1 MRCEAENRTL
11 IGLPVRPKHTLVR
24 TRLFSTVL
32 FTLFA
37 GGAVSAAESGEGLR
51 TAGERR
57 LWRPTEEDPETKRHF
72 DECWFFKVEIEASQ
86 SRRGRGGGKGKER
99 EQKTILPLITHYKH
113 WQMSKVN
120 TASFQ
125 FGARSP
131 A

>member
-1 MRCEAENRTL
+1 MVQFQ
-11 IGLPVRPKHTLVR
+11 LPSQAKD
-24 TRLFSTVL
+24 FEQQEKGA
-32 FTLFA
+32 F
-37 GGAVSAAESGEGLR
+37 GGQQKRIQRDE
-51 TAGERR
+51 
-57 LWRPTEEDPETKRHF
+57 RHF
-72 DECWFFKVEIEASQ
+72 DESWFFKVEIEASQ

>member
-1 MRCEAENRTL
+1 MREQKT
-11 IGLPVRPKHTLVR
+11 GLSIVRPKHTLVR

-37 GGAVSAAESGEGLR
+37 GGAVSAAEFRRRTSNSRR
-51 TAGERR
+51 TAPLAANRR
-57 LWRPTEEDPETKRHF
+57 GSRDERHF

-99 EQKTILPLITHYKH
+99 EQKTILPLTTHYKH

>member
-1 MRCEAENRTL
+1 LDSKHEGAKDGLEYCEAKAHSGTYPALLHSPLYSLCRWCSFSCRVRRRTSNS
-11 IGLPVRPKHTLVR
+11 R
-24 TRLFSTVL
+24 
-32 FTLFA
+32 
-37 GGAVSAAESGEGLR
+37 R
-51 TAGERR
+51 TAPLAANRRGSRDERY
-57 LWRPTEEDPETKRHF
+57 F

-99 EQKTILPLITHYKH
+99 EQKTILPLNTHYKH